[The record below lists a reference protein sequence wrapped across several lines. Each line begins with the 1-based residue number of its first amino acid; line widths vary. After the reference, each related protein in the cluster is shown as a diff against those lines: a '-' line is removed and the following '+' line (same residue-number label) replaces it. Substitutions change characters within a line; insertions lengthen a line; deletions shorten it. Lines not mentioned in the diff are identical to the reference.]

1 MKQKKRISIKLLIL
15 IPVFILGFLAI
26 YTNIESIFNLRKV
39 NSSAVTI
46 ADEHMQN
53 ISDLSNIQKKTQ
65 NIHKLALSHI
75 IATDLDTLISIVND
89 IRAEQAEIDSYIAEY
104 GQNLR
109 SFDPDAYDKLLESY
123 ANMKYEIENLLAYSG
138 NNAKD
143 DAFALA
149 NGDIKEYGDD
159 IQSQIDIII
168 DKANESADETSNEL
182 SELYSSALFKNILS
196 VIVSIL
202 SVIVTF
208 YCVFV
213 LVIRKINSIN
223 HEAPSSGKNRREGL
237 ACRS

>member
-89 IRAEQAEIDSYIAEY
+89 IRAEQAD
-104 GQNLR
+104 
-109 SFDPDAYDKLLESY
+109 
-123 ANMKYEIENLLAYSG
+123 
-138 NNAKD
+138 
-143 DAFALA
+143 
-149 NGDIKEYGDD
+149 
-159 IQSQIDIII
+159 
-168 DKANESADETSNEL
+168 
-182 SELYSSALFKNILS
+182 
-196 VIVSIL
+196 IVSY
-202 SVIVTF
+202 VED
-208 YCVFV
+208 Y
-213 LVIRKINSIN
+213 
-223 HEAPSSGKNRREGL
+223 
-237 ACRS
+237 